1 MEVRQLPAACARSA
15 GVSSICTSFSA
26 SAKVD
31 ALTSGPTGGAAPK
44 VVGAPGGMLGEPFW
58 ARLVVATV
66 APSKLSVVWVK
77 NSLRDFGMFP
87 LLQIV
92 VSI

>member
-1 MEVRQLPAACARSA
+1 
-15 GVSSICTSFSA
+15 
-26 SAKVD
+26 
-31 ALTSGPTGGAAPK
+31 
-44 VVGAPGGMLGEPFW
+44 MLGEPFW